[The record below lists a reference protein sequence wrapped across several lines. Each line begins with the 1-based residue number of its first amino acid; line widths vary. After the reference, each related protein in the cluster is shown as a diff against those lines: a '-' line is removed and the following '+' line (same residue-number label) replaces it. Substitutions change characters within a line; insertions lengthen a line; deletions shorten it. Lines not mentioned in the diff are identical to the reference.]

1 MTRRSGYI
9 FFFVLLVSFAARD
22 AVYINN
28 VIIPDE
34 NVRIITNGIQL
45 LVRVLYR

>member
-1 MTRRSGYI
+1 
-9 FFFVLLVSFAARD
+9 LVSFAARD

-34 NVRIITNGIQL
+34 NVRIITNGIHL
-45 LVRVLYR
+45 LVRVLYK